1 MPISTDVLRVGKK
14 YYLLNH
20 GERFEFIVVEALN
33 DNDFRL
39 KDLSSL
45 EEYQLN
51 ELIQFGKGA
60 DYDLEELHGN

>member
-20 GERFEFIVVEALN
+20 GERFEFIVVEALY
-33 DNDFRL
+33 DNNFRL

-51 ELIQFGKGA
+51 DLIQFGKGA
-60 DYDLEELHGN
+60 DYDLEELHV